1 MRAVRRSVGLLG
13 IAALAVGVGTVVVPG
28 LAARLDVGTVVEN
41 DYLFV
46 VPLGIAGALVVLGA
60 LASRTI
66 RGVDQASPPDPERV
80 PTADT
85 PGAEFDRLV
94 GGGLLAAPAALRR
107 RETLHDRLR
116 EAALR
121 TVMRA
126 EQCSRADARR
136 QIDAGSWTDD
146 PVAAAF
152 LAEGPDGGVVTARE
166 AAETLLTAELP
177 VQRRARRT
185 AVVIDRAGRGD
196 PA

>member
-1 MRAVRRSVGLLG
+1 MRALHRSVGVLG
-13 IAALAVGVGTVVVPG
+13 IAALALAVGTVLVPG
-28 LAARLDVGTVVEN
+28 LAARLDVGAVVGN

-46 VPLGIAGALVVLGA
+46 APLGLAGALAVLGA
-60 LASRTI
+60 ITSRAI
-66 RGVDQASPPDPERV
+66 RGVDQASPPDPEGV
-80 PTADT
+80 PTADA

-107 RETLHDRLR
+107 REALHARLR

-121 TVMRA
+121 TVMRV

-136 QIDAGSWTDD
+136 RIDAGSWTDD
-146 PVAAAF
+146 PVAATF
-152 LAEGPDGGVVTARE
+152 LSEGPDGGLLTATE
-166 AAETLLTAELP
+166 AVETLLDAELP

-185 AVVIDRAGRGD
+185 AVAIDSADRGD